1 MKLSDFQYPMAKELL
16 KYSHWVPNTIASFN
30 KDYSSL
36 IGTISQVPCCGQSS
50 KEDRMEYW
58 DLSKDTTYGRYLL
71 FKNTKWEIIPF
82 WTGFSASQKKRFY
95 CIWFKEDD
103 ISQYIGKLKN
113 KKIPNVKFGNKEVW
127 IQMSGI
133 DITDTTVKDL
143 WHKVFDVLK

>member
-1 MKLSDFQYPMAKELL
+1 MKLSDFQYPMAKELV
-16 KYSHWVPNTIASFN
+16 KYSLGVPGTIASFN
-30 KDYSSL
+30 NDYSSK
-36 IGTISQVPCCGQSS
+36 IGTISQVPCCGQSP

-58 DLSKDTTYGRYLL
+58 DSSKDTTYGRYLL

-82 WTGFSASQKKRFY
+82 WTGFSASKKKTFY

-103 ISQYIGKLKN
+103 ISKYIGKLKN

-133 DITDTTVKDL
+133 DITDATVKDL
-143 WHKVFDVLK
+143 WHKVFEVLK